1 MKKKFRI
8 EGMSCAACQAHVNK
22 AVSKLKVNDVN
33 VNLLTNIMEVDFNP
47 EIVNEK
53 DIINAVIKEGYGASL
68 LDENYIDNNKKTS
81 DKKKRNLIISII
93 LLIVLMYFSMGGM
106 FNLPL
111 FEYKSGV
118 INVIIQII
126 LSSVIIGF
134 NFHYYTSGYKKL
146 IKLSPNMDSLV
157 ALGSTA
163 SYLYGIYNFIRMLI
177 ALINNNEHLAMEY
190 SMNLYFESAAMILTL
205 VSVGK
210 YLESLSKKQTSL
222 AVEELV
228 GLLPKVVY
236 KKIDND
242 LIETKLEDIEIDD
255 IIYLKPYEFVA
266 LDGIIIEGD
275 TYIDESSITGESKL
289 VHKKVNDELISGS
302 VNGSQ
307 ALVYKVTKKA
317 NESTIAKVINMVE
330 EASNSK
336 MPLAR
341 IADKV
346 ALYFVP
352 IVILTSLLS
361 FIVWKFIIQESF
373 SFSLDIAISILVI
386 SCPCALGLATPLCI
400 MIATGVGAK
409 NHILIKGAE
418 SLENLCNIDTLVIDK
433 TGTITLGKMQIIDK
447 LEYIENGLILLS
459 SLENYSDHPIGISLK
474 EMNET
479 KLEFT
484 NIENVVGK
492 GIKGTYNNEIYY
504 AGGIKYIKEITT
516 FTLPPLVNEL
526 EKEGKTIVILASEN
540 KLYAIVSLKDP
551 IKETSKYA
559 LDLFKKDGIEIIMAT
574 GDNENVASI
583 IAKEVGIDKFRSS
596 CLPLDKKELIDELHN
611 QNKKVLMIGDGI
623 NDAVSLAISD
633 VSIAVDSS
641 IDISK
646 NTSDIVLVESNLLA
660 AYNAYYLSKKTV
672 NNIKMNLFWAFFYN
686 IIAIPL
692 AAGAFYYSL
701 GIKLSPMLGALCMSL
716 SSICVCL
723 NALRLR
729 KIKFKEMNKMKL
741 EFYVDDMMC
750 MHCVNRIKEALSIK
764 GVNEINIDLDS
775 KLVSIETDLKK
786 EYIFKL
792 IKKAKYKVREK

>member
-504 AGGIKYIKEITT
+504 AGGIKYIKEITI

>member
-1 MKKKFRI
+1 MKKKFSI

-764 GVNEINIDLDS
+764 GVNKINIDLDS

>member
-93 LLIVLMYFSMGGM
+93 LLIILMYFSMGGM

-255 IIYLKPYEFVA
+255 IIYLKAYEFVA

-289 VHKKVNDELISGS
+289 VHKKVDDELISGS

-352 IVILTSLLS
+352 IVILISLLS

-492 GIKGTYNNEIYY
+492 GIKGTY
-504 AGGIKYIKEITT
+504 T
-516 FTLPPLVNEL
+516 
-526 EKEGKTIVILASEN
+526 
-540 KLYAIVSLKDP
+540 
-551 IKETSKYA
+551 
-559 LDLFKKDGIEIIMAT
+559 
-574 GDNENVASI
+574 NV
-583 IAKEVGIDKFRSS
+583 
-596 CLPLDKKELIDELHN
+596 
-611 QNKKVLMIGDGI
+611 
-623 NDAVSLAISD
+623 
-633 VSIAVDSS
+633 
-641 IDISK
+641 
-646 NTSDIVLVESNLLA
+646 
-660 AYNAYYLSKKTV
+660 
-672 NNIKMNLFWAFFYN
+672 
-686 IIAIPL
+686 
-692 AAGAFYYSL
+692 
-701 GIKLSPMLGALCMSL
+701 
-716 SSICVCL
+716 
-723 NALRLR
+723 
-729 KIKFKEMNKMKL
+729 
-741 EFYVDDMMC
+741 
-750 MHCVNRIKEALSIK
+750 
-764 GVNEINIDLDS
+764 
-775 KLVSIETDLKK
+775 
-786 EYIFKL
+786 
-792 IKKAKYKVREK
+792 